1 MGELG
6 NQPPNGATLVETPKV
21 TGGGAVRPRTQEK
34 PGTGTPD
41 AKPEKVAGGAG
52 RPTGEIDYPDGY
64 TMGRD
69 ETGSWYLKDGSGER
83 GQWSDMAQDWV
94 DPETGA
100 RKPSSW
106 GKQYWPGGTGEA
118 G

>member
-6 NQPPNGATLVETPKV
+6 NQPPTGATVVEPPK
-21 TGGGAVRPRTQEK
+21 TGAGAAVRPRTQEK
-34 PGTGTPD
+34 PGTGTPNPT
-41 AKPEKVAGGAG
+41 PEKVAGGTQ

-69 ETGSWYLKDGSGER
+69 ENGYWYLQDPAGTR

-94 DPETGA
+94 DPETGQ
-100 RKPSSW
+100 RKPSAW
-106 GKQYWPGGTGEA
+106 GKQYWPGGTGEVQ
-118 G
+118 